1 MPSNPHVLHPDM
13 ETIIILLDKQPT
25 RMFTRNCI
33 PPKDPPPGTPE
44 PCVWR
49 CHECGRKYKISVT
62 SRCIRCPSYNDKPP
76 YMYLSGNSPDGQP
89 TREYRKSPL
98 SGSSPDGKS
107 ATKTRK
113 SPTNR
118 TYSKRPSPSVYNYD
132 YEFWG
137 QYNDWKRFGSEYEAR
152 PERWES
158 RIKHNF
164 DGKGSAPR
172 RAERYKFE
180 VETRTYFTEERLER
194 MLKRKHNCELDCDY
208 PSQCQTERYE
218 ASRKGSRK
226 VTGGKVH
233 PPRYGDDKGNAG
245 KMPLCE
251 LLPGFDQEIT
261 SPEDVDD
268 EDVIFAAY
276 KRDVDAWYASTLA
289 SLAK

>member
-1 MPSNPHVLHPDM
+1 
-13 ETIIILLDKQPT
+13 
-25 RMFTRNCI
+25 MFTRNCI

-62 SRCIRCPSYNDKPP
+62 SRCI
-76 YMYLSGNSPDGQP
+76 
-89 TREYRKSPL
+89 REYRKSPL

-208 PSQCQTERYE
+208 PR
-218 ASRKGSRK
+218 
-226 VTGGKVH
+226 
-233 PPRYGDDKGNAG
+233 
-245 KMPLCE
+245 
-251 LLPGFDQEIT
+251 FDQEIT